1 MPVIKLNEGLERL
14 KFRANEDISN
24 KLHYIR
30 TNTGSPYNCLS
41 GLSSFCKAKALLSWY
56 QDNDLKQFQ
65 QHAYVSSKVKRMY
78 LQYTPDDWIGAYGH
92 FMALAS
98 NNPEL
103 IHWFSQ
109 CTLDNLSTY
118 QKTIHR
124 NNVGSPIYHA
134 FQAILALQGKWQ
146 LLGERAEYILANP
159 PGKKMLK
166 YQLDQRFYLAL
177 AQGDVT
183 VMEQVLSEFTSPKVA
198 KVRNFEQAFGLTEHL
213 LSTFAFIYAKI
224 AWLHGYQVQVDS
236 SLLPME
242 WLPMTPLVKYKDE
255 FDFMAEYDIFKPFS
269 GEFKSRSPVPK
280 GQKMIDII
288 TDSNP
293 GQKLP

>member
-1 MPVIKLNEGLERL
+1 MPTINFNKGIEVLQFESS
-14 KFRANEDISN
+14 EDITN
-24 KLHYIR
+24 KLKYIR
-30 TNTGSPYNCLS
+30 TNTGSPYNCLF
-41 GLSSFCKAKALLSWY
+41 GLSDYFKAKALLAWY
-56 QDNDLKQFQ
+56 QDNDLYQFQ
-65 QHAYVSSKVKRMY
+65 QQAYSAAKVQRMY
-78 LQYTPDDWIGAYGH
+78 LQYTPDDWIGGYGH

-98 NNPEL
+98 NSPTL

-109 CTLDNLSTY
+109 CTGNNFRTY
-118 QKTIHR
+118 QKKIFR
-124 NNVGSPIYHA
+124 NNIGSPEYHA

-177 AQGDVT
+177 AKGDIT
-183 VMEQVLSEFTSPKVA
+183 SMEQILSEFTSPKVA
-198 KVRNFEQAFGLTEHL
+198 KVRNFEQAFSLTEHL

-236 SLLPME
+236 PWLPME
-242 WLPMTPLVKYKDE
+242 WLPMTPLSEYKDE
-255 FDFMAEYDIFKPFS
+255 FDFIAEYEVFKPFTR
-269 GEFKSRSPVPK
+269 EYEHWSPVPI
-280 GQKMIDII
+280 GEKMIDITI
-288 TDSNP
+288 DSNP